1 MNNYYCKDIDWV
13 IIMKVVSFVNM
24 KGGVGKTTLAVNIAD
39 FLTSRHAKKV
49 LLIDVDPQFNATQ
62 CLINGDDYVEYIK
75 NGGTTIK
82 DVFNYKKSASVS
94 VVGGTIERE
103 PVPYSNIVPYKTSR
117 GFDLIPSQLDLFRLE
132 MAPGQGTENRLKNYL
147 NHIKETGEYDICII
161 DCPPTPSVWM
171 TSALIASDF
180 YLIPSKPDPISMTG
194 LDLLEG
200 IIKERKENYGCACRC
215 AGLVL
220 TIAETDTVG
229 YREAVDYFSGSANWK
244 DYLYKSPVPKR
255 VDIARG
261 QLDGIFILDL
271 DKTELNLSFSSI
283 TQEFLRRVEGE

>member
-117 GFDLIPSQLDLFRLE
+117 GFDLIPSQLDLFRFE

-147 NHIKETGEYDICII
+147 NHIKGTGEYDICII

-220 TIAETDTVG
+220 TIAETNTVV
-229 YREAVDYFSGSANWK
+229 YREAVDYFSGSAN
-244 DYLYKSPVPKR
+244 
-255 VDIARG
+255 
-261 QLDGIFILDL
+261 
-271 DKTELNLSFSSI
+271 
-283 TQEFLRRVEGE
+283 

>member
-1 MNNYYCKDIDWV
+1 M
-13 IIMKVVSFVNM
+13 MKVVSFVNM

-39 FLTSRHAKKV
+39 FLTHRHAKKV

-62 CLINGDDYVEYIK
+62 CMINGDDYVEYIK
-75 NGGTTIK
+75 KGGTTIK
-82 DVFNYKKSASVS
+82 DVFDYKNPASIS
-94 VVGGTIERE
+94 VVRGANERE
-103 PVPYSNIVPYKTSR
+103 AIPYSGIIPYKTSR
-117 GFDLIPSQLDLFRLE
+117 GFDLIPSQLDLFRFE
-132 MAPGQGTENRLKNYL
+132 MAPGQGTENRMKNYL
-147 NHIKETGEYDICII
+147 NHIRKTGEYDICII

-200 IIKERKENYGCACRC
+200 IIKERKENYGCVCQC
-215 AGLVL
+215 AGLIL
-220 TIAETDTVG
+220 TIVETNTVV
-229 YREAVDYFSGSANWK
+229 YKEAVDYFSGDANWK

-261 QLDGIFILDL
+261 QLAGTFILDL
-271 DKTELNLSFSSI
+271 DKTDLNLNFSSI